1 MDGLLNIN
9 PFWIWL
15 GLACLFL
22 AIEVLIAPS
31 GFFLCLGSAAALV
44 ALVVLLVPSLPWLW
58 ALTLFAVLAVI
69 AGWLWW
75 RLVRKKIGQDA
86 DEKST
91 SLNVKTRQL
100 IGYRGVLEEAVR
112 AGKGR
117 LKVNDSPWLVQAE
130 ADYPAGTLVEVVDVK
145 GITLVV
151 RAVDITKM

>member
-1 MDGLLNIN
+1 MEELLLNIN

-31 GFFLCLGSAAALV
+31 GFFLCLGSAAAIV
-44 ALVVLLVPSLPWLW
+44 ALVVLIVPSLPWLW
-58 ALTLFAVLAVI
+58 VLTLFALLSVI
-69 AGWLWW
+69 ACWLWW

-86 DEKST
+86 DEEST

-100 IGYRGVLEEAVR
+100 IGYRGVLEDSMQ
-112 AGKGR
+112 AGRGR
-117 LKVNDSPWLVQAE
+117 LKVNDSPWLVQADT
-130 ADYPAGTLVEVVDVK
+130 DYPAGTLVEVVDVK

-151 RAVDITKM
+151 RAVDKT